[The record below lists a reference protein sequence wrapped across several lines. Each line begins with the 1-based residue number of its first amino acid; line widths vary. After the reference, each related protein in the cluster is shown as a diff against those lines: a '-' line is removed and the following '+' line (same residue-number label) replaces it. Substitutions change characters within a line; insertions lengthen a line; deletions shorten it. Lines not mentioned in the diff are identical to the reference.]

1 VRVCQ
6 LVVPL
11 GFLLPTDHSVPDPVV
26 TRPSK
31 LSVLFGQGRCGG

>member
-31 LSVLFGQGRCGG
+31 LSVLFAPLPGAG